1 MYILNSSKKWGISL
15 WNRILYLEI
24 IAFILLIS
32 GCTNMSGNNNA
43 SSYSPPKT
51 IKDIAFDINKEY
63 EFTIYIKEKDSY
75 EPYLVIDS
83 NYDKGVLLL
92 KKYLEGENIY
102 FNPQES
108 QGTRGGYYPN
118 SNVDSYL
125 NSDFK
130 SRFTTSLQNKILDT
144 TISVTTKD
152 GVGSGGGKRET
163 ENIQRKIFLLSATE
177 LNIKA
182 GMACV
187 EGRPLAYFK
196 GNKNFIATNKK
207 GDAMSY
213 WLRTAYLWSD
223 IQAWSIGIT
232 GGGAAGGDLVSLTLA
247 VRPAFCIDGNTAI
260 KEMDGI
266 IEGKK
271 VYTLDIQ

>member
-1 MYILNSSKKWGISL
+1 MT
-15 WNRILYLEI
+15 E
-24 IAFILLIS
+24 
-32 GCTNMSGNNNA
+32 NNDS

-51 IKDIAFDINKEY
+51 INDIAFDVNKEY
-63 EFTIYIKEKDSY
+63 GYTIYIEENEAY

-83 NYDKGVLLL
+83 KYDKGVLLL
-92 KKYLEGENIY
+92 KKYLEGENVY
-102 FNPQES
+102 FNPQQSEGS
-108 QGTRGGYYPN
+108 LGGYYPN

-125 NSDFK
+125 NTDFI
-130 SRFTTSLQNKILDT
+130 SRFTTTLQNKILDT

-152 GVGSGGGKRET
+152 AVGASGMKRKT

-182 GMACV
+182 GTACI
-187 EGRPLAYFK
+187 EGKPLAYFK
-196 GNKNFIATNKK
+196 GKKNFIATNKK

-213 WLRTAYLWSD
+213 WLRTAYLYTD

-232 GGGAAGGDLVSLTLA
+232 GNGNEGGDWVSQTLA
-247 VRPAFCIDGNTAI
+247 VRPAFCIDGSTAI

-266 IEGKK
+266 IEGEK
-271 VYTLDIQ
+271 VYTLDK